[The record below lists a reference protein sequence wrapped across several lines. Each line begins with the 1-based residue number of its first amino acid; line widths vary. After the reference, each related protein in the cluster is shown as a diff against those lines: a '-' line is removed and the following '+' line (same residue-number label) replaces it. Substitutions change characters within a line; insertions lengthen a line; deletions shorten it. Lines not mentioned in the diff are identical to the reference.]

1 MSTSLIYR
9 NATLYELL
17 IRALYGRYY
26 TARYRA
32 VAALVPDGAS
42 VLDLCCGPATLYTRY
57 LRQKSVDY
65 TGLDRN
71 DRFVAKLTEAGAH
84 GKVWN
89 LTSADP
95 LPEADYVLMQASL
108 YHFLPEATP
117 VLDRMLAA
125 AREQVIIAEPI
136 RNMASSDNRVLAAVG
151 QRFTNAGDGIQAH
164 RFTETTL
171 DAFFGPYES
180 RVVRREL
187 IAGGREK
194 LYVLDADPE
203 QPHTP

>member
-9 NATLYELL
+9 NATVYELL

-26 TARYRA
+26 PDRYRA
-32 VAALVPDGAS
+32 VEGLVPVGAS
-42 VLDLCCGPATLYTRY
+42 VVDLCCGPATLYTRY

-71 DRFVAKLTEAGAH
+71 KRFVTTLIKAGGQ

-89 LTSADP
+89 LTSDAP
-95 LPEADYVLMQASL
+95 LPEADYVVMQASL
-108 YHFLPEATP
+108 YHFLPQATP
-117 VLDRMLAA
+117 VLDRMLSA
-125 AREQVIIAEPI
+125 ARKQVIIAEPV
-136 RNMASSDNRVLAAVG
+136 RNMSSSNNRVLAAIG
-151 QRFTNAGDGIQAH
+151 QRFTNAGDGAQAH

-171 DAFFGPYES
+171 DEFFRPYVA
-180 RVVRREL
+180 RVVRQEL

-194 LYVLDADPE
+194 LYVLNANS
-203 QPHTP
+203 

>member
-9 NATLYELL
+9 NATVYELL

-32 VAALVPDGAS
+32 VEGLVPEGAS
-42 VLDLCCGPATLYTRY
+42 VVDLCCGPATLYTRY

-71 DRFVAKLTEAGAH
+71 DRFVTKLTKAGGQ

-89 LTSADP
+89 LTSAEP

-108 YHFLPEATP
+108 YQ
-117 VLDRMLAA
+117 DRK
-125 AREQVIIAEPI
+125 
-136 RNMASSDNRVLAAVG
+136 S
-151 QRFTNAGDGIQAH
+151 
-164 RFTETTL
+164 
-171 DAFFGPYES
+171 
-180 RVVRREL
+180 VV
-187 IAGGREK
+187 
-194 LYVLDADPE
+194 
-203 QPHTP
+203 

>member
-26 TARYRA
+26 AARYRA

-42 VLDLCCGPATLYTRY
+42 VVDLCCGPATLYTRY

-71 DRFVAKLTEAGAH
+71 DRFVGKLTKAGGQ

-89 LTSADP
+89 LTSAEP

-117 VLDRMLAA
+117 VLDRMLTA
-125 AREQVIIAEPI
+125 ARKQVIIAEPV

-151 QRFTNAGDGIQAH
+151 QRFTNAGDGVQAH
-164 RFTETTL
+164 RFTEPTL
-171 DAFFGPYES
+171 DAFFHPYES
-180 RVVRREL
+180 QVVRQEL

-194 LYVLDADPE
+194 LYVLDANN
-203 QPHTP
+203 

>member
-9 NATLYELL
+9 NATVYELL

-32 VAALVPDGAS
+32 VEGLVPDGAS
-42 VLDLCCGPATLYTRY
+42 VVDLCCGPATLYTRY

-71 DRFVAKLTEAGAH
+71 DRFVAKLTKAGGQ

-89 LTSADP
+89 LSSDAP

-108 YHFLPEATP
+108 YHFLPAAEP

-125 AREQVIIAEPI
+125 AHKQVIIAEPV

-151 QRFTNAGDGIQAH
+151 QRFTNAGDGVQAH

-171 DAFFGPYES
+171 DEFFHPYES
-180 RVVRREL
+180 RVVRQEL

-194 LYVLDADPE
+194 LYVLNA
-203 QPHTP
+203 

>member
-17 IRALYGRYY
+17 IRALYGRHY

-32 VAALVPDGAS
+32 VAELIPAGAS
-42 VLDLCCGPATLYTRY
+42 VVDLCCGPATLYTRY

-71 DRFVAKLTEAGAH
+71 DRFVAMLTKAGGQ

-89 LTSADP
+89 LTADTP
-95 LPEADYVLMQASL
+95 LPEADYLLMQASL

-117 VLDRMLAA
+117 VLDRMLSA
-125 AREQVIIAEPI
+125 ARKQVIIAEPV
-136 RNMASSDNRVLAAVG
+136 RNMASSDNRLLAAVG
-151 QRFTNAGDGIQAH
+151 QRFTNAGDGVQSH

-171 DAFFGPYES
+171 DNFFRPYKS
-180 RVVRREL
+180 RVVRQEL

-194 LYVLDADPE
+194 LYVLNA
-203 QPHTP
+203 

>member
-32 VAALVPDGAS
+32 VEGLLPAGAS
-42 VLDLCCGPATLYTRY
+42 VVDLCCGPATLYTRY

-71 DRFVAKLTEAGAH
+71 DRFVAQLTKAG
-84 GKVWN
+84 GQGQVWN
-89 LTSADP
+89 LNSDAP

-108 YHFLPEATP
+108 YHFLPEPAP
-117 VLDRMLAA
+117 VLDRMLTA
-125 AREQVIIAEPI
+125 ARKQVIIAEPI
-136 RNMASSDNRVLAAVG
+136 RNISSSDNRLIAAIG
-151 QRFTNAGDGIQAH
+151 QRFTNAGDGAQAH
-164 RFTETTL
+164 RFTEPTL
-171 DAFFGPYES
+171 DDFFRPYES
-180 RVVRREL
+180 RVVQQTL

-194 LYVLDADPE
+194 LYVLDA
-203 QPHTP
+203 